1 MHELLRYFY
10 DIKKCPFLLN
20 KSLNLPG
27 QPIVEDLQ
35 DLKDMML
42 NSDLKYAWLPD
53 VQKFI
58 TKKI

>member
-1 MHELLRYFY
+1 MIL
-10 DIKKCPFLLN
+10 KMSFLLN
-20 KSLNLPG
+20 TSLNLPG